1 MTIWL
6 LREGG
11 EALGATLLGLA
22 GVPNVCTY
30 DSQNVFSPFVFWGM
44 WVERDGGGWEL
55 PTLDLA
61 GVPNVCTYAFQ
72 NVFLWFQMMFL

>member
-1 MTIWL
+1 
-6 LREGG
+6 
-11 EALGATLLGLA
+11 
-22 GVPNVCTY
+22 
-30 DSQNVFSPFVFWGM
+30 
-44 WVERDGGGWEL
+44 VERDGGGWEL